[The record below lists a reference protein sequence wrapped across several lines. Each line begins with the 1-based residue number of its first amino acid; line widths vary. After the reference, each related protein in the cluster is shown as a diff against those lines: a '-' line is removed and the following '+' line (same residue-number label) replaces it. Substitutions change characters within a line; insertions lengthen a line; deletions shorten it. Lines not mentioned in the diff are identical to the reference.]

1 MLKTRRISATVALIV
16 CLSCSQWSE
25 PVFAESESALVAST
39 ASPSPVAAQSE
50 TQPLTSSQPS
60 HLAFGEHTL
69 RAMALSAPTPFSM
82 NGSQPL
88 GSVSLAQRGWYRGR
102 GGRRNGAAQAEMIL
116 GAVAAITGA
125 AVLTYANRP
134 ECSLNAAA
142 DGCSYGTKVVGTAV
156 TAGGLVT
163 FLTGAFTWR

>member
-1 MLKTRRISATVALIV
+1 
-16 CLSCSQWSE
+16 
-25 PVFAESESALVAST
+25 
-39 ASPSPVAAQSE
+39 
-50 TQPLTSSQPS
+50 
-60 HLAFGEHTL
+60 
-69 RAMALSAPTPFSM
+69 M
-82 NGSQPL
+82 NGSQLL
-88 GSVSLAQRGWYRGR
+88 GSASFAQRGRYRGR

-134 ECSLNAAA
+134 ECGLNAAA